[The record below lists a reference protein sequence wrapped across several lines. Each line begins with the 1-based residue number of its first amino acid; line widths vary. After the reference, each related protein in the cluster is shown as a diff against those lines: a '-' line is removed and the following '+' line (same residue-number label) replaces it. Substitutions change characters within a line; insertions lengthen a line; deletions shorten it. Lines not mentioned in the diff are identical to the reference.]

1 MSLQLAY
8 LQFVSLIRVRMEVRA
23 LKRPVLKVISANAYR
38 TLLAKN
44 VKVRSSERNAT
55 TALLKNHFL
64 DCASLNF

>member
-55 TALLKNHFL
+55 TALLKNHSL
-64 DCASLNF
+64 HCASMNF